1 MIERY
6 TLPRMKAIWE
16 PGNKFRKWLQI
27 EILACEALAEL
38 GEIPKDAVDKIKKR
52 ARFDVKRI
60 AEVEE
65 VVKHDVIAF
74 LTVISEGLDKESRY
88 LHMGLTSSDIL
99 DTSMAL
105 LMQEAAS
112 IIIEDIEKFLEAL
125 KEKAFAYKDTV
136 MIGRTHGVH
145 AEPITFGLKMALWYE
160 EMGRNLKRMKASKEG
175 ISYGKI
181 SGAVGTFANI
191 SPYVEEY
198 VCKQCGLRPAP
209 VSSQIIQRDRYAE
222 YLSTLSIIASSIDKF
237 AVELR
242 HLQRTEVLE
251 VEEYFSEGQKGSSA
265 MPHKR
270 NPIGSENLSGLAR
283 IIRANSIAAMEN
295 IPLWHE
301 RDISHSSVERVI
313 IPDGTILIDFMLNR
327 ITDIVKNLIVYPE
340 NMRNNLNKT
349 GGLIFSERILL
360 QLIKKGLLRE
370 EAYRLVQR
378 RAMAAWR
385 GEGEFKKLIIEDPD
399 IKEFLSTQEIE
410 DCFDLTHHLRNVDYI
425 FKRVFK

>member
-1 MIERY
+1 MIDRY
-6 TLPRMKAIWE
+6 TLPRMKAVWKHE
-16 PGNKFRKWLQI
+16 NKFRKWLQI
-27 EILACEALAEL
+27 EILVCEALAEL

-60 AEVEE
+60 VEVEK

-112 IIIEDIEKFLEAL
+112 IIIEDIERFLEVL

-160 EMGRNLKRMKASKEG
+160 EMVRNLQRMKASKEV

-191 SPYVEEY
+191 SPYIEEY
-198 VCKQCGLRPAP
+198 VCRQCGLKPAP
-209 VSSQIIQRDRYAE
+209 VSSQIIQRDRHAE

-270 NPIGSENLSGLAR
+270 NPTGSENLSGLAR
-283 IIRANSIAAMEN
+283 IVRANSIAAMEN

-313 IPDGTILIDFMLNR
+313 IPDSTIAVDFMLNR

-360 QLIKKGLLRE
+360 QLVKKGLLRD

-385 GEGEFKKLIIEDPD
+385 GEGEFKRLIREDPD
-399 IKEFLSTQEIE
+399 IKKFLSLQEIE

>member
-6 TLPRMKAIWE
+6 TLPKMKAVWE
-16 PGNKFRKWLQI
+16 PENRFKKWLQI
-27 EILACEALAEL
+27 EVLACEALAEL
-38 GEIPKDAVDKIKKR
+38 GEIPKDAVDRIKKN
-52 ARFDVKRI
+52 ARYDLKRI

-65 VVKHDVIAF
+65 VVRHDVIAF
-74 LTVISEGLDKESRY
+74 LTVISEGLGEESRY
-88 LHMGLTSSDIL
+88 LHIGLTSSDIL
-99 DTSMAL
+99 DTAMAL

-112 IIIEDIEKFLEAL
+112 IIIEDIEKFLETL

-175 ISYGKI
+175 IGYGKI

-301 RDISHSSVERVI
+301 RDISHSSVE
-313 IPDGTILIDFMLNR
+313 G
-327 ITDIVKNLIVYPE
+327 
-340 NMRNNLNKT
+340 
-349 GGLIFSERILL
+349 
-360 QLIKKGLLRE
+360 
-370 EAYRLVQR
+370 
-378 RAMAAWR
+378 
-385 GEGEFKKLIIEDPD
+385 
-399 IKEFLSTQEIE
+399 
-410 DCFDLTHHLRNVDYI
+410 
-425 FKRVFK
+425 

>member
-1 MIERY
+1 
-6 TLPRMKAIWE
+6 MKSVWE
-16 PGNKFRKWLQI
+16 PENRFKKWLQI

-38 GEIPKDAVDKIKKR
+38 GEIPKDAVDRIKKN
-52 ARFDVKRI
+52 ARYELKRI

-65 VVKHDVIAF
+65 VVRHDVIAF
-74 LTVISEGLDKESRY
+74 LTVISEGLGEESRY

-99 DTSMAL
+99 DTSLAI
-105 LMQEAAS
+105 LMNEAAS
-112 IIIEDIEKFLEAL
+112 IIIEDIERFLEVL

-136 MIGRTHGVH
+136 MIGRTHGIH
-145 AEPITFGLKMALWYE
+145 AEPVTFGLKMALWYE
-160 EMGRNLKRMKASKEG
+160 EMARNLERMKASKER

-181 SGAVGTFANI
+181 SGAVGTYANI

-198 VCKQCGLRPAP
+198 VCKRCGLKPAP
-209 VSSQIIQRDRYAE
+209 VSSQIIQRDRHAE

-251 VEEYFSEGQKGSSA
+251 VEEYFAEGQKGSSA

-283 IIRANSIAAMEN
+283 IVRANSIAALEN
-295 IPLWHE
+295 IALWHE

-313 IPDGTILIDFMLNR
+313 IPDGTILADFMLNR
-327 ITDIVKNLIVYPE
+327 ITDIVKNLIVYPD

-360 QLIKKGLLRE
+360 QLIKKGLIRE
-370 EAYRLVQR
+370 EAYKLVQK
-378 RAMAAWR
+378 RAMEVWK
-385 GEGEFKKLIIEDPD
+385 GKGVFKKLIMEDPD
-399 IKEFLSTQEIE
+399 IKRLLSPKEIE
-410 DCFDLTHHLRNVDYI
+410 DCFDLTHHMRNVDYI